1 MMYLIVSAMSSEVR
15 GSLKLSNIDPAP
27 DTAPNSVETRP
38 GQSCDKCQVFVNM
51 MIGRLSQGSILS
63 IYFGRKFMNLW
74 PQHFP

>member
-38 GQSCDKCQVFVNM
+38 GLSCDKFQVSSTESTSLKPVLLAPAF
-51 MIGRLSQGSILS
+51 SIV
-63 IYFGRKFMNLW
+63 
-74 PQHFP
+74 